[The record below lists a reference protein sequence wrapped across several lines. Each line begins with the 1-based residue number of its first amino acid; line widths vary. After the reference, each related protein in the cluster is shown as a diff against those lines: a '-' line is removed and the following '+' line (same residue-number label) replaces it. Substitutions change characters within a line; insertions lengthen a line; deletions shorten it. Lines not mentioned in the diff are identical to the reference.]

1 MTSRTFHFSTV
12 VWGPWHTD
20 VFLDVNLPSLLTAG
34 NFEAFAARHTVL
46 YRIQT
51 AREDVARIEA
61 SPAYQRARQIVQC
74 EIVPKNVHIGID
86 PIGMHHMLWRQAID
100 DARAAHAMV
109 LFIPPDVVWSNG
121 AFGHIAEIAATGKS
135 AIFMTYQRVVSETAV
150 PAVKKLFQD
159 PETGIIDA
167 PSRALVNA
175 CMEHIHPLTLTYLRD
190 SPNFPIHPEF
200 ILWQVPGEG
209 YLMRVLVREM
219 FAYDPHVFDLNEQAL
234 LAHRPDPEQ
243 VHYINDSDDLFSL
256 SLAPLSKDIEWYVR
270 PQRLDTLSVGAWWL
284 RYDSPAND
292 VAVPHYFYVHAGER
306 TPATWRAAELQSEA
320 VIQRLRGTREVLRVI
335 SAMAASNL
343 TYIEQIVAAALV
355 ESRLADFVRPNG
367 GSATILLPGAG
378 ATYRWLLD
386 QENELADEGGG
397 ATRRRMANRLL
408 RRILDHVVVGHVDL
422 EPGTEATFQT
432 PLGGERRLTWRG
444 QVPLMDGIEMQ
455 EGGFALGHAWCYSV
469 ASLLPPAPGGRQR
482 RSRRATHAER
492 DPSALDLGAGGT
504 VGVRRNHPSSA
515 YESAESARSHTFD
528 W

>member
-34 NFEAFAARHTVL
+34 NFEAFAARHKVV

-51 AREDVARIEA
+51 AAEDVARIEA
-61 SPAYQRARQIVQC
+61 SPAYQRARQIVEC
-74 EIVPKNVHIGID
+74 EIVPRNVHLGID

-100 DARAAHAMV
+100 DAREAGAMV

-121 AFGHIAEIAATGKS
+121 AFGHIAEVAATGKG

-150 PAVKKLFQD
+150 PAVKRLFQD

-167 PSRALVNA
+167 PSRALVDVA
-175 CMEHIHPLTLTYLRD
+175 MEHIHPLTLTYLRD

-219 FAYDPHVFDLNEQAL
+219 FAYDPRAFDLNEQAL
-234 LAHRPDPEQ
+234 LAHRPDAAD

-256 SLAPLSKDIEWYVR
+256 SLAPLSKDIEWYIR
-270 PQRLDTLSVGAWWL
+270 PQRLNTLALGAWWL
-284 RYDSPAND
+284 RYDSPGND
-292 VAVPHYFYVHAGER
+292 LAVPHYFYVHSGER
-306 TPATWRAAELQSEA
+306 TAEKWRTAELQSEA
-320 VIQRLRGTREVLRVI
+320 LIRRLLGTREVLRVI

-343 TYIEQIVAAALV
+343 SYIEQILAAALV
-355 ESRLADFVRPNG
+355 ESRLADFVRPDG
-367 GSATILLPGAG
+367 GPATILLPGAG

-386 QENELADEGGG
+386 EESRVADEGEAGS
-397 ATRRRMANRLL
+397 RRRMATRLL

-422 EPGTEATFQT
+422 VPGQDAVFQT
-432 PLGGERRLTWRG
+432 PLGGRRQLTWRG
-444 QVPLMDGIEMQ
+444 ATPLMDGIELH
-455 EGGFALGHAWCYSV
+455 EPGFALGRAWCYHA
-469 ASLLPPAPGGRQR
+469 ASILPPAVGSRELPVGLRRQR
-482 RSRRATHAER
+482 VET
-492 DPSALDLGAGGT
+492 DLLDGQP
-504 VGVRRNHPSSA
+504 VGV
-515 YESAESARSHTFD
+515 ARHQRYPQTR
-528 W
+528 